1 MTTYGEHDTSL
12 EQEIAESGQNADARE
27 RAAEELSIPEKFR
40 EKSAEDI
47 VKAYQELEKA
57 YGKQSQT
64 VGQLR
69 KSVDQLL
76 EFNSNQEPREK
87 EPPKPFSVDE
97 FYDDADGSIRRVIR
111 EETSGELEQVK
122 KELEE
127 TRRNNTLREFESKH
141 PNWRETVSDPEFVN
155 WMTDKPYRQRL
166 AAAADNYDFDAAEE
180 LFSMYEDSRKG
191 RGKKDTEQRNQELR
205 SASLESGAA
214 RQSTPV
220 KTFSRYDLMQKRIAA
235 KRGDQKADMWLRENS
250 RSIQKA
256 YEEGRIVD

>member
-1 MTTYGEHDTSL
+1 MTMYGEHDTSL
-12 EQEIAESGQNADARE
+12 EQEIAESGLNTEARE

-40 EKSAEDI
+40 DKSAEDI

-76 EFNSNQEPREK
+76 ELNSTAEPKKK

-127 TRRNNTLREFESKH
+127 TRRSLTLREFESKH
-141 PNWRETVSDPEFVN
+141 PNWREVVSEPEFVN
-155 WMTDKPYRQRL
+155 WMTERPYRQRL
-166 AAAADNYDFDAAEE
+166 AAAADRYDFDAAEE
-180 LFSMYEDSRKG
+180 LFSMYEDSRRG
-191 RGKKDTEQRNQELR
+191 RKQEDTARRNQELR

-220 KTFSRYDLMQKRIAA
+220 KTFSRFDLMQKRIAA
-235 KRGDQKADMWLRENS
+235 KRGDQKSDMYLRENAAA
-250 RSIQKA
+250 IQRA